1 MEHPFWKAKFVL
13 ETQKDLQ
20 RVRGS
25 AVSEVWIDTSKGLDV
40 EAGQASQSEEE
51 VAAETE
57 ARLLAAAVEPVKPPR
72 ANLDEEVER
81 ALKLCSRS
89 REAVVA
95 KFSDARMGLAIET
108 EQAAALV
115 QEISDSV
122 LRHPNALISLAR
134 LKSADE
140 YTYMHSVAVCAL
152 MIALARQLGL
162 AEAQVREAGLAGLPA

>member
-1 MEHPFWKAKFVL
+1 MLKKIAVADLRLGMFIHEFCGSWMEHPFWKAKFVL

-20 RVRGS
+20 RVRDS

-89 REAVVA
+89 REAV
-95 KFSDARMGLAIET
+95 SGPRRT
-108 EQAAALV
+108 
-115 QEISDSV
+115 S
-122 LRHPNALISLAR
+122 RYRTR
-134 LKSADE
+134 LSRVGVPD
-140 YTYMHSVAVCAL
+140 HL
-152 MIALARQLGL
+152 DR
-162 AEAQVREAGLAGLPA
+162 RERIRV